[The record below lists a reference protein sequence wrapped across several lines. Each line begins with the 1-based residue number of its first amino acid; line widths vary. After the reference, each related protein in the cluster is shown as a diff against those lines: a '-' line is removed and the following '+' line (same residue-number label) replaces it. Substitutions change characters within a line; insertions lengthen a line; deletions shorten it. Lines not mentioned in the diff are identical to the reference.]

1 MDGQDKTNQI
11 IDWELVLK
19 RDEISVKVRFHSGK
33 TFEKPLH
40 LCQITPKKELKANL
54 LLREN
59 GIYEMVEKVTE
70 YGNKYIACS
79 SLTDSKKIVAESAKV
94 KLFVQS
100 DLKKE
105 RIFSY
110 FNDVIE
116 ARIELGKAKDRPM
129 LESLKRQMDQITP
142 CKETALHA
150 YCYGENKSREGLKHY
165 IFPFGLNESQMRA
178 VENAFSSQI
187 SIIEGPPGTGKTQTI
202 LNIIANIL
210 ITKKSVAIV
219 SNNNFAVENV
229 YEKMAKYDLDYLIA
243 KLGSKDNRINFFKN
257 LPSKPQEEDSLTKID
272 VNEIDL
278 ILEKLKDRLVIQNKV
293 AKLKSEI
300 SELRIEKEYLNKWH
314 KENPLMNF
322 IDIKNYRMSLSKIS
336 DLLVYINSLE
346 KRRISLKERVRFLI
360 EFKMFKV
367 GFLND
372 YSNRLNFYYSLQTY
386 YYERRIVLKEQ
397 ELKKYNQFL
406 ENSNHQ
412 QLQEELIKK
421 SLSFLKQE
429 LQRSNNPTHTFTFA
443 SYKKEFKKFIE
454 RFLVI
459 GSSTHSIINSIAPGA
474 ILDYV
479 IIDEASQQDIIPG
492 ILGLGCARNIV
503 IVGDRKQLSH
513 IPMNTKVESPS
524 VYFDCNKNSLLDSF
538 VQLFSHKVPITL
550 LKEHYRC
557 HPKIIQFCNQ
567 QFYDNQLIPMTSD
580 KGEPALELIITSKG
594 NHTRNRSNLREI
606 ESFLEVGPLD
616 NKDVGFIAPFN
627 NQIQLANQYL
637 SEDFLKATI
646 HKFQGREC
654 KEIIFSTVLDKK
666 RDSQNII
673 DFVDSSNLVNVAVS
687 RAIKKFTLITGDE
700 VFTSNNKSLAAL
712 IRYIR
717 YYASNKN
724 IHESP
729 VVSAFDLLYD
739 EYDQSLE
746 KLRERLN
753 VSDPQAK
760 SAGVFSLVLRD
771 ILRTNEFDSLKY
783 HMQIGLIQLV
793 SLRKHLFTDREL
805 EFMKQKASCDF
816 VIYYKVG
823 KKPIGVIE
831 IDGGYHEIEKQK
843 ERDLLKNSILDK
855 AKIPLLRIKTIEGRI
870 EEKTKS
876 FLRKCV
882 IESI

>member
-1 MDGQDKTNQI
+1 
-11 IDWELVLK
+11 
-19 RDEISVKVRFHSGK
+19 
-33 TFEKPLH
+33 
-40 LCQITPKKELKANL
+40 
-54 LLREN
+54 
-59 GIYEMVEKVTE
+59 
-70 YGNKYIACS
+70 
-79 SLTDSKKIVAESAKV
+79 
-94 KLFVQS
+94 
-100 DLKKE
+100 
-105 RIFSY
+105 
-110 FNDVIE
+110 
-116 ARIELGKAKDRPM
+116 
-129 LESLKRQMDQITP
+129 
-142 CKETALHA
+142 
-150 YCYGENKSREGLKHY
+150 
-165 IFPFGLNESQMRA
+165 
-178 VENAFSSQI
+178 
-187 SIIEGPPGTGKTQTI
+187 
-202 LNIIANIL
+202 
-210 ITKKSVAIV
+210 
-219 SNNNFAVENV
+219 
-229 YEKMAKYDLDYLIA
+229 
-243 KLGSKDNRINFFKN
+243 
-257 LPSKPQEEDSLTKID
+257 
-272 VNEIDL
+272 
-278 ILEKLKDRLVIQNKV
+278 
-293 AKLKSEI
+293 
-300 SELRIEKEYLNKWH
+300 
-314 KENPLMNF
+314 
-322 IDIKNYRMSLSKIS
+322 
-336 DLLVYINSLE
+336 
-346 KRRISLKERVRFLI
+346 
-360 EFKMFKV
+360 MFKV

-717 YYASNKN
+717 SVSYTHLDVYKRQSKR
-724 IHESP
+724 
-729 VVSAFDLLYD
+729 VVNYC
-739 EYDQSLE
+739 
-746 KLRERLN
+746 K
-753 VSDPQAK
+753 VMC
-760 SAGVFSLVLRD
+760 VFS
-771 ILRTNEFDSLKY
+771 
-783 HMQIGLIQLV
+783 H
-793 SLRKHLFTDREL
+793 
-805 EFMKQKASCDF
+805 
-816 VIYYKVG
+816 
-823 KKPIGVIE
+823 
-831 IDGGYHEIEKQK
+831 
-843 ERDLLKNSILDK
+843 
-855 AKIPLLRIKTIEGRI
+855 
-870 EEKTKS
+870 
-876 FLRKCV
+876 
-882 IESI
+882 